1 MKKGR
6 FTPEQIIGMLKQ
18 HEAGRKVQEL
28 GSRSQPGEMNTM
40 ANGLTAVWVT
50 GRPTSSRQ
58 SEAGHEPGGEGRFG
72 VMYVSP
78 SRTFIAAARISS
90 RADDFTR
97 YPVPPALK
105 AAFT

>member
-28 GSRSQPGEMNTM
+28 GPRSQPGEMNTM

-58 SEAGHEPGGEGRFG
+58 SRQVTNPEEKGDS
-72 VMYVSP
+72 V
-78 SRTFIAAARISS
+78 
-90 RADDFTR
+90 
-97 YPVPPALK
+97 
-105 AAFT
+105 